1 MFVDVDFALV
11 YRRLSPNLIK
21 SGSSTDC
28 TVGSRLKPATNV
40 R

>member
-1 MFVDVDFALV
+1 MFVDVDPALV
-11 YRRLSPNLIK
+11 HRHLSPNQLK
-21 SGSSTDC
+21 SGSSTAY